1 MISASEDRFTT
12 DVSSNIQIY
21 LKESHLDYLL
31 WVTILFSTKN
41 WDKRSILLSEVHKTG
56 RISHISNEIEK
67 SIGNDPRNHWR
78 KARKATMDWIR

>member
-21 LKESHLDYLL
+21 LKESHPY
-31 WVTILFSTKN
+31 FSLIALK
-41 WDKRSILLSEVHKTG
+41 L
-56 RISHISNEIEK
+56 NEIEK